1 MYVISSPW
9 VIKLWEFSFPK
20 FKIKTTPFFLIS
32 MICFPIEKIPPFGE
46 MGTSMDVRFGRD
58 WRDRA
63 GMGSP
68 IGGSP
73 TTLQ

>member
-1 MYVISSPW
+1 
-9 VIKLWEFSFPK
+9 
-20 FKIKTTPFFLIS
+20 
-32 MICFPIEKIPPFGE
+32 

-68 IGGSP
+68 IGGGGGGGGGGVLPPHYNDVIMGSMASQL
-73 TTLQ
+73 TSLTIVY